1 MREEDEK
8 ASSSDVR
15 FLGMMHGRWEV
26 PDGAMEGLSVPYT
39 HDVIISAMS
48 IIVPAYK
55 ILEVIYQPDL
65 IDLRD

>member
-1 MREEDEK
+1 
-8 ASSSDVR
+8 
-15 FLGMMHGRWEV
+15 MMHGRWEV